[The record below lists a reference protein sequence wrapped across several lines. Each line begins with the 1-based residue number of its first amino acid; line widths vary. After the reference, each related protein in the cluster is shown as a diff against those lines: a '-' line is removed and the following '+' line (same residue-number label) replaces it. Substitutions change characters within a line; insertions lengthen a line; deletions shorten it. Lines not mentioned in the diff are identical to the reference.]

1 MSKKDFFEGLKA
13 QAKINAKKD
22 QKIEDGLK
30 TVEDKKVDI
39 CPQCGAPVE
48 GNNSGEC
55 EYCHSTLINSN
66 YTLVMSKKKMLSQK

>member
-30 TVEDKKVDI
+30 TVSL
-39 CPQCGAPVE
+39 CC
-48 GNNSGEC
+48 
-55 EYCHSTLINSN
+55 
-66 YTLVMSKKKMLSQK
+66 